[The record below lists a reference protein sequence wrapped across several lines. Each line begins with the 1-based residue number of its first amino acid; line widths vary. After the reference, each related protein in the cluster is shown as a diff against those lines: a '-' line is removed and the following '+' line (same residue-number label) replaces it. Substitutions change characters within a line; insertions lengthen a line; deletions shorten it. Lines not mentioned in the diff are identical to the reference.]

1 MPGTNLAG
9 KEARRGDHALS
20 QRGLHR
26 KAALTTIHQPF
37 NFRTVDD
44 RKDWLK

>member
-1 MPGTNLAG
+1 VQQTMDSKQIPTLI
-9 KEARRGDHALS
+9 KVLVHA
-20 QRGLHR
+20 RGLHR
-26 KAALTTIHQPF
+26 KAALTTIYQPF